1 MVHASTLPVIS
12 TARVAANAAT
22 HRSCSLIS
30 PPTPL
35 VPWSQQTAPLLS
47 LFLLVRIHLVNRLT
61 EESVRKLVYI
71 KTNSLQL
78 SDQLMQQHLED
89 VDSEEEED
97 NANQLMQ
104 LD

>member
-1 MVHASTLPVIS
+1 MSYWFS
-12 TARVAANAAT
+12 DGND
-22 HRSCSLIS
+22 
-30 PPTPL
+30 
-35 VPWSQQTAPLLS
+35 WPLLQKVALRVFS
-47 LFLLVRIHLVNRLT
+47 MACSSAASERNFSTFGFIHSKMRNRLT

>member
-1 MVHASTLPVIS
+1 M
-12 TARVAANAAT
+12 R
-22 HRSCSLIS
+22 
-30 PPTPL
+30 
-35 VPWSQQTAPLLS
+35 
-47 LFLLVRIHLVNRLT
+47 NRLT